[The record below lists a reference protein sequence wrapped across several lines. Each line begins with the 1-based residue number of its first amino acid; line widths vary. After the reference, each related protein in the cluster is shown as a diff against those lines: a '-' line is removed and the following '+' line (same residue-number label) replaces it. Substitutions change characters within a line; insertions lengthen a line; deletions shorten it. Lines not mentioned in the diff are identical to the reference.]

1 MKNTRGKRT
10 VAGNGIRTKTG
21 REERNEGRKE
31 IEEVLNKYELDFFKN
46 TQMPSDSLIFPS
58 PNLPLCK
65 VCPFFCSSCLDKYP
79 EHILFKYVQFL
90 HIYML

>member
-46 TQMPSDSLIFPS
+46 TQMPSDSLIFPYQIS
-58 PNLPLCK
+58 LYVRSVLSSVLP
-65 VCPFFCSSCLDKYP
+65 V
-79 EHILFKYVQFL
+79 
-90 HIYML
+90 